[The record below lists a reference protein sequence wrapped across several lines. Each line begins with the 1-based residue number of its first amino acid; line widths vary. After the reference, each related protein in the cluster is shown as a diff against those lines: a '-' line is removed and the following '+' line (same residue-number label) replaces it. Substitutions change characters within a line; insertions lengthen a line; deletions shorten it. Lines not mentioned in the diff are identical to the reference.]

1 MISRSTKGNQKEV
14 KVRIMGYGSFSYS
27 ARVFVQL
34 FLFRTLQPF
43 FKPSVLF
50 SRFNPIVPN
59 GLFS

>member
-1 MISRSTKGNQKEV
+1 MGN
-14 KVRIMGYGSFSYS
+14 GSFSYS

-43 FKPSVLF
+43 FEPSVLF